1 MNGKHPFFAVFQREV
16 TRIRTQ
22 WIYIF
27 STLLLPG
34 IAFALMAVIFSS
46 GVPRNLDIAI
56 VDQDFTPFS
65 REICRAVSATPIAK
79 VAHRPQSETEAYQM
93 MKKGKVH
100 AFLVIPKDSQNK
112 QKNHE
117 TVSVALYLDNTNIVT
132 GGLIQN
138 DIRNAISSLSD
149 DIKIN
154 RALKK
159 GKSKKQAK
167 NLAKPLK
174 FSEQILFNPYG
185 SYSAFLLNGLL
196 PLLLIV
202 FVFLTFVLALGSELK
217 YGTAGE
223 LMEYANNSIL
233 TALTGK
239 MLPYTI
245 LFLLQA
251 MLMNFILFHYAGAP
265 LNGSFSFI
273 TASELLL
280 ILAYQMMAVVLIAL
294 TSNLRLSLSLGSA
307 YTMMALTFAGLT
319 FPLNGMPFAARLF
332 SYIFPFR
339 FWNES
344 FIGQTMRGEPLI
356 QSVEP
361 LLALFIFIATG
372 IAATPLLKKRF
383 MNPEFYGKT

>member
-1 MNGKHPFFAVFQREV
+1 MNGKHPLFAIFQREV

-22 WIYIF
+22 WIYIS

-46 GVPRNLDIAI
+46 GVPRNLDIAV
-56 VDQDFTPFS
+56 VDQDFTPLS
-65 REICRAVSATPIAK
+65 RKIYRAVSATPIAE
-79 VAHRPQSETEAYQM
+79 VAWRAQSETEAYEM
-93 MKKGKVH
+93 MKKGNVH
-100 AFLVIPKDSQNK
+100 AFLVIPKDSQKK
-112 QKNHE
+112 QYNRE
-117 TVSVALYLDNTNIVT
+117 TVAVKLYVDNTNIVT

-138 DIRNAISSLSD
+138 GVRNAISSLSD
-149 DIKIN
+149 DIQIN
-154 RALKK
+154 RAIKE
-159 GKSKKQAK
+159 GKSQEQAK
-167 NLAKPLK
+167 NLTNPLK

-202 FVFLTFVLALGSELK
+202 FVFLTSVLTLGSELK

-223 LMEYANNSIL
+223 LMEHTNKSIVI
-233 TALTGK
+233 ALIGK

-273 TASELLL
+273 AASELLL

-319 FPLNGMPFAARLF
+319 FPLNGMPLAARMF

-356 QSVEP
+356 HSAEP
-361 LLALFIFIATG
+361 LLPVFVFIATG
-372 IAATPLLKKRF
+372 MAAMPLLKKRF